1 MYTFRIFLI
10 VTLCQICVSIDITYP
25 VFGYNVQGQPAAF
38 GDFDSDELTDMF
50 ILKEKGQLIEIMFGS
65 NVEPFLTTSSQKCKF
80 NRHQIT
86 SVVPGDFNGDA
97 LMDLLITVKNITEK
111 PIGWAASL
119 FTGNEKQNNDLDVHI
134 LWGSLNSLKCP
145 DNEDNPLFT
154 IIDQP
159 IVINYDNNM
168 IVDLFGVKKMP
179 NGTAQRMFW
188 LFNSNSTFTELP
200 MENDKPEMRIPQSHG
215 FVDIGGDVAPDL
227 YLTTKEGYEVWLSDS
242 TSETFVYNQTI
253 PFPDG
258 LHFENVGQT
267 AFMDLQL
274 KGRMDHI
281 VPVCFDKKCTN
292 STIYFYDS
300 TRWYNLGINFHNGNS
315 IWGFVPPTPNKPYLE
330 AITLRP
336 GDFNMD
342 GYPDL
347 LGTLCLAGN
356 PKKTKVILMENVACT
371 TGCEG
376 FDRTFVV
383 RWDLLHSMNSNN
395 DYVMGA
401 FYDFFQNGILDVLL
415 VSGSN
420 GEYNMSAFKN
430 SLDYDANFLKV
441 MVVTGLTNSKFETLP
456 SRLGKK
462 SRTFGT
468 NLPGPKVSY
477 VTTTQDGYPRQGIAT
492 QLPQSAYYSLYL
504 PYTIFGLGRTPNFVD
519 ELTVSI
525 LNETRS
531 WTQIIPNSQMVVIP
545 NPINDPSRWNAKLF
559 VTPSRLILESAAA
572 LAGTCLLILVIIGV
586 LYFKERQE
594 DRIEKRMEA
603 HRFHFDAM

>member
-1 MYTFRIFLI
+1 MISTGIFLL
-10 VTLCQICVSIDITYP
+10 VALSHTCVSIDITYP
-25 VFGYNVQGQPAAF
+25 VFGYYVQGQPAAF

-50 ILKEKGQLIEIMFGS
+50 VLKDQGRSIEIMFGS
-65 NVEPFLTTSSQKCKF
+65 NVEPFLKPGTQTKCKF
-80 NRHQIT
+80 NKHQIT

-97 LMDLLITVKNITEK
+97 LMDLLVTVKNITTSGAFSNWFK
-111 PIGWAASL
+111 PS
-119 FTGNEKQNNDLDVHI
+119 EQNNDLDVHI
-134 LWGSLNSLKCP
+134 LWGGLSVLACP
-145 DNEDNPLFT
+145 NEDKPLFT
-154 IIDQP
+154 IVDQP
-159 IVINYDNNM
+159 LVINYDTNM
-168 IVDLFGVKKMP
+168 IVDLFGVKKMA
-179 NGTAQRMFW
+179 NGTTQRMFW
-188 LFNSNSTFTELP
+188 LFNSTGNFTEMP
-200 MENDKPEMRIPQSHG
+200 MENHESVPIRIPQSHG

-227 YLTTKEGYEVWLSDS
+227 YLTATNGYEVWLSDS
-242 TSETFVYNQTI
+242 EAGAFIYNQTI
-253 PFPDG
+253 PFPDN
-258 LHFENVGQT
+258 LKVSNVGQT

-281 VPVCFDKKCTN
+281 VPVCFDSQCTN

-315 IWGFVPPTPNKPYLE
+315 VWGFVPPMPNVPYLE
-330 AITLRP
+330 AITVRP

-347 LGTLCLAGN
+347 LGTLCLGGN
-356 PKKTKVILMENVACT
+356 SKKTKVILMENVACT
-371 TGCEG
+371 TGCDG

-383 RWDLLHSMNSNN
+383 RWDLLQSMNGDNYN
-395 DYVMGA
+395 VMGA

-415 VSGSN
+415 VSGGN

-441 MVVTGLTNSKFETLP
+441 MVVTGLTNSKYEMLP

-477 VTTTQDGYPRQGIAT
+477 LTTTQDGYPRQGIAT

-519 ELTVSI
+519 ELTVSV

-559 VTPSRLILESAAA
+559 VTPSRLIFQSAAA
-572 LAGTCLLILVIIGV
+572 LAGTCLLILIIIGV

-594 DRIEKRMEA
+594 DRIEKRQEA
-603 HRFHFDAM
+603 HKFHFDAM